1 MGKKEDGLINGT
13 YFFIGLFVLTAIVMG
28 QYAHYTSKD
37 RTAAGANRT

>member
-1 MGKKEDGLINGT
+1 MGKKEDGLLMGT
-13 YFFIGLFVLTAIVMG
+13 YFFMGLFAIAALVIG